1 MNDRNAE
8 LIKTFYGAFARRDA
22 DEMERCYHPDV
33 TFGDPVFQD
42 LEGRDR
48 VMGMWRMLLGRSADL
63 GVKVR
68 DIAVRRHEGTA
79 HWTASYTFGKTGR
92 RVVNEIDALFRFEDG
107 LIVRHHDDF
116 DLRRW
121 SKMAMGVPTG
131 IILGWTPML
140 RAKIRNTAMQSLQ
153 EFMTTR

>member
-8 LIKTFYGAFARRDA
+8 LIRTFYDAFARRDA
-22 DEMERCYHPDV
+22 DAMELCYHPDV

-63 GVKVR
+63 DVTVR
-68 DIAVRRHEGTA
+68 DITARPHEGTA
-79 HWTASYTFGKTGR
+79 HWTGRYTFGKTGR
-92 RVVNEIDALFRFEDG
+92 KVVNEVDALFRFEDG

-121 SKMAMGVPTG
+121 SKMAMGRPVG
-131 IILGWTPML
+131 IVLGWTPML
-140 RAKIRNTAMQSLQ
+140 RAKIRTTAMRSLQ
-153 EFMTTR
+153 EFMSAR